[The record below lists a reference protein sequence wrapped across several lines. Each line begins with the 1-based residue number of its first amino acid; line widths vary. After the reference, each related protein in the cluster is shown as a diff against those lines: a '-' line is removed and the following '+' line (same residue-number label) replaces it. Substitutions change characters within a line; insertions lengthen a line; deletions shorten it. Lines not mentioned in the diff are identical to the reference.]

1 MKYIISTNG
10 ANIAVGL
17 LDANTAEEDINL
29 SHNLFNTHAGDSYYN
44 GVLSFASPQKFYRFL
59 IDKYY
64 LLYWRPDKTFSQI
77 LKKATNKARQILV
90 NDVEYRN
97 FMPEIYHSNM
107 VTANKSIYK
116 WHSPKYSN

>member
-10 ANIAVGL
+10 ANISVGL
-17 LDANTAEEDINL
+17 VDPNTAEEDINL
-29 SHNLFNTHAGDSYYN
+29 SHNLHNIHAGDNYYN
-44 GVLSFASPQKFYRFL
+44 GVLSFNSPQKFYRFL
-59 IDKYY
+59 INKYY
-64 LLYWRPDKTFSQI
+64 LLYWQPDATFSQI

>member
-1 MKYIISTNG
+1 MKYVISTHG

-29 SHNLFNTHAGDSYYN
+29 SHNLFNTHAGDNYFN
-44 GVLSFASPQKFYRFL
+44 GVLSFPTPQKFWRFL
-59 IDKYY
+59 INKYY
-64 LLYWRPDKTFSQI
+64 LMYWAPNKTFSQL
-77 LKKATNKARQILV
+77 LKKATNKARCVINTEVQ
-90 NDVEYRN
+90 YRN